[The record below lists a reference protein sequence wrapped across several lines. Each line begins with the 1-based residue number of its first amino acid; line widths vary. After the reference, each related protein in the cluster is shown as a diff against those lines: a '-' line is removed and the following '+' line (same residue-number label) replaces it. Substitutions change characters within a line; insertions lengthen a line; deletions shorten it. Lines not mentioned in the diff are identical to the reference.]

1 MSNKK
6 TFQKF
11 MLIGALTIGAI
22 SSVYAHGNHSHTSKN
37 YENAKT
43 QVQNH
48 LDNVQARVNQEL
60 KISLEENHS
69 KNLLTQDAHIK
80 IQIVPSAKTNKEMLP
95 KLEGVSSLDSNL
107 DPSLSEN
114 HMMRKDGVCEISLTF
129 DDYGNIPKL
138 ANEEGD
144 ILSVTALQNNTQR
157 KMAQEFIAL
166 HEYYHCEFTTMENP
180 ILTPGKNSDFNKQ
193 INYAFKDQVSAAAL
207 QKVSYIDTLNENFAD
222 TAAAMNLIMKYGL
235 DNPDFKFV
243 MDSIKTQRHA
253 KYFQSEF
260 DSHFTHFSLEQ
271 LLEPNNLEKLQQ
283 IKTQIDN
290 NPSPTTYQ
298 QFSQFALEIAND
310 GTNKIIVNNTKMA
323 QSMLSVETI
332 AYSVFKN
339 LNTLLHFNS
348 TSPEFRQ
355 TQTPHNL
362 WAPGVSRGL
371 TQTIAQ
377 NLMNNIDLSDKHFFQ
392 KNGNIGPEG
401 GELFSFLEEQ
411 INTKISKKDN
421 NDVDKSLKNIK
432 IFQQDILNR
441 YQISNFDK
449 KDNELTKEDSLKK
462 VRELRASFHHQPQE
476 KIRIT
481 LN

>member
-6 TFQKF
+6 IFQHF
-11 MLIGALTIGAI
+11 MLIGALTIGAV
-22 SSVYAHGNHSHTSKN
+22 SSVYAHGNHSSKN
-37 YENAKT
+37 YDEVKN
-43 QVQNH
+43 QVQSN
-48 LDNVQARVNQEL
+48 LDSIQARVNQEL
-60 KISLEENHS
+60 KTSLTENISQH
-69 KNLLTQDAHIK
+69 LLTQDAHIK
-80 IQIVPSAKTNKEMLP
+80 IQIVPSAKTNKTLLP
-95 KLEGVSSLDSNL
+95 KLDGANLLESNL
-107 DPSLSEN
+107 EPSLSDN

-138 ANEEGD
+138 ANEEGG
-144 ILSVTALQNNTQR
+144 ILSVTSLQNDNQR
-157 KMAQEFIAL
+157 KIAQEFIAL
-166 HEYYHCEFTTMENP
+166 HEYYHCEFTAMENP
-180 ILTPGKNSDFNKQ
+180 VLTPGKSTEFNKQ

-207 QKVSYIDTLNENFAD
+207 QKISYIDTLNENFAD

-243 MDSIKTQRHA
+243 IDSIKTQRHA
-253 KYFQSEF
+253 KYFQSEL
-260 DSHFTHFSLEQ
+260 DSHFTHFSLAQ
-271 LLEPNNLEKLQQ
+271 LLEPSNLEKLQQ
-283 IKTQIDN
+283 IKIQIHS

-310 GTNKIIVNNTKMA
+310 GTNKILVNNEKMA
-323 QSMLSVETI
+323 QTTLSVETI

-362 WAPGVSRGL
+362 WAPGISRGL
-371 TQTIAQ
+371 TQNIAQ
-377 NLMNNIDLSDKHFFQ
+377 NLMNNIDLSNKQFFQ

-401 GELFSFLEEQ
+401 AELFSFLEEQ

-432 IFQQDILNR
+432 VFQQDIQNR
-441 YQISNFDK
+441 YQVSNFDK
-449 KDNELTKEDSLKK
+449 KDNNISKEDSLNKIK
-462 VRELRASFHHQPQE
+462 ELRASFHHQHQE
-476 KIRIT
+476 KIRIS